1 MHLFLKPIMEELVH
15 LEETGILID
24 TPYGSKI
31 CKARLRL
38 MTIDLPARAIVMNMK
53 YYNGEKYS
61 QFCLQS
67 GTTLPEIHCTDFGH
81 MRKKVVLRDNAS
93 LQRHSEEALK
103 TGTTIYGVKGVSPL
117 ARVKSVDLVKSCAID
132 WMHCVLLGV
141 TRKRFEIRLSKDTRL
156 LLTKIPLVD
165 KRFLSITDI
174 PKHITTVPRS
184 VTEWSNWKA
193 NEFRT
198 FLIHYGLPVL
208 RGTLPLDNYIH
219 FTLLVA
225 AIRRRSQAKICVS
238 DVETAYKYLDIFCC
252 HFENLYEKIQLQLL
266 PP

>member
-1 MHLFLKPIMEELVH
+1 MSQWAYACIH
-15 LEETGILID
+15 TGILID

-103 TGTTIYGVKGVSPL
+103 TGTTVCKTTYNSL
-117 ARVKSVDLVKSCAID
+117 FDNS
-132 WMHCVLLGV
+132 
-141 TRKRFEIRLSKDTRL
+141 EYLSKH
-156 LLTKIPLVD
+156 
-165 KRFLSITDI
+165 LSNI
-174 PKHITTVPRS
+174 
-184 VTEWSNWKA
+184 
-193 NEFRT
+193 
-198 FLIHYGLPVL
+198 
-208 RGTLPLDNYIH
+208 
-219 FTLLVA
+219 
-225 AIRRRSQAKICVS
+225 
-238 DVETAYKYLDIFCC
+238 
-252 HFENLYEKIQLQLL
+252 
-266 PP
+266 